1 MIEPNKPNIKYMKYI
16 VFLTL
21 IPNCNQK
28 KQYFFLNCL
37 YLSLVLYNKTFIFNL
52 INTLYSLDE
61 ILI

>member
-28 KQYFFLNCL
+28 KQYFFFKLL
-37 YLSLVLYNKTFIFNL
+37 
-52 INTLYSLDE
+52 
-61 ILI
+61 ILIISPL